1 MRSSGNRF
9 LPRIAITLTIALLGL
24 ANTNRAVGQELS
36 IAPSDTVQTV
46 LTAQK
51 GKRITLRLR
60 SGQELT
66 GTVKEATPK
75 LVVLAG
81 VQGREF
87 FDAAVPVEMIEAV
100 LVRNRP

>member
-1 MRSSGNRF
+1 MRT
-9 LPRIAITLTIALLGL
+9 AISIIGILTALAL
-24 ANTNRAVGQELS
+24 TNATAQELS
-36 IAPSDTVQTV
+36 VSPSDTVQTV
-46 LTAQK
+46 AAAQK

-81 VQGREF
+81 IQGREF

>member
-1 MRSSGNRF
+1 MTFIQKDCCSLLSSLVLVCGLIFAQATCAQEISVNQNDT
-9 LPRIAITLTIALLGL
+9 AQTL
-24 ANTNRAVGQELS
+24 LS
-36 IAPSDTVQTV
+36 S
-46 LTAQK
+46 QK

-66 GTVKEATPK
+66 GTVKEATPR

-81 VQGREF
+81 IQGREF

>member
-1 MRSSGNRF
+1 MR
-9 LPRIAITLTIALLGL
+9 PTLIALGIVTVL
-24 ANTNRAVGQELS
+24 ASSNATAQELAVS
-36 IAPSDTVQTV
+36 QSDTVQTV
-46 LTAQK
+46 AAAQK

-75 LVVLAG
+75 LVVLTG
-81 VQGREF
+81 IQGREF